1 MFELHRARVLWM
13 LSIATLFSMSVWFT
27 SNAIAPVL
35 QTEMGLSNAELAWL
49 TIAVQLGFVVGTL
62 LISISNLSD
71 LINTRRLFAA
81 CAILAGIT
89 NVILVL
95 ASGFA
100 QFLLLRVLT
109 GLFLGGV
116 YPASMKILSGWYERG
131 RGFAL
136 GVLVGALTLGSG
148 LPHLLR
154 SIFLA
159 NWQYTVY
166 ASSVLAGI
174 AGVIAL
180 SLIKDGP
187 HDLPAR
193 RFDPRF
199 VARILR
205 ERAPRFALLG
215 YLGHM
220 WELYAAWSWAPIFL
234 LSMIGNETLG
244 GMSTASLLAFLIFA
258 MGAAGCVIGGVQAE
272 RRGRTFVTRVAMLVS
287 GICSASVGFLG
298 RVSLPTL
305 WVLSLVWGASLV
317 ADSAQFSTAM
327 TELTEPE
334 YRGTALAFQTGL
346 GFLLSAVTIGL
357 IPVLNERMGW
367 GPSFALLTIGPV
379 VGIAAMQRLRR
390 LPDAEKLAGGLR

>member
-1 MFELHRARVLWM
+1 MTGLHRTRVLWM
-13 LSIATLFSMSVWFT
+13 LSLATLFSMSVWFT

-49 TIAVQLGFVVGTL
+49 TIAVQFGFVAGTL

-89 NVILVL
+89 NMVMVL
-95 ASGFA
+95 ANGFV
-100 QFLLLRVLT
+100 QLLLLRMLT

-116 YPASMKILSGWYERG
+116 YPASMKILSGWYEKG
-131 RGFAL
+131 RGYAL
-136 GVLVGALTLGSG
+136 GILVGALTLGSG

-166 ASSVLAGI
+166 TSSALAGI
-174 AGVIAL
+174 ASVIAL
-180 SLIKDGP
+180 SLVKDGP
-187 HDLPAR
+187 HDVPAR

-199 VARILR
+199 VARLLR
-205 ERAPRFALLG
+205 ERGPRFALLG

-234 LSMIGNETLG
+234 LSVMGAETLG
-244 GMSTASLLAFLIFA
+244 GMSVASLLAFLFFA
-258 MGAAGCVIGGVQAE
+258 IGAAGCVIGGVQAE
-272 RRGRTFVTRVAMLVS
+272 RRGRTFVTSVAMLVS
-287 GICSASVGFLG
+287 GICSTSIGFLG
-298 RVSLPTL
+298 LVSSPIL
-305 WVLSLVWGASLV
+305 WLLSLIWGASLV

-346 GFLLSAVTIGL
+346 GFLTSAVTIGL
-357 IPVLNERMGW
+357 VPMLSERMGW
-367 GPSFALLTIGPV
+367 GPSFAILAMGPV
-379 VGIAAMQRLRR
+379 VGITAMQCLRR
-390 LPDAEKLAGGLR
+390 LPEAQKLAGGLR

>member
-1 MFELHRARVLWM
+1 MSGLHRTRVLWM
-13 LSIATLFSMSVWFT
+13 LSLATLFSMSVWFT

-49 TIAVQLGFVVGTL
+49 TIAVQFGFVAGTL

-89 NVILVL
+89 NMIMVL

-116 YPASMKILSGWYERG
+116 YPASMKILSGWFEKG
-131 RGFAL
+131 RGYAL

-159 NWQYTVY
+159 NWQYTLY
-166 ASSVLAGI
+166 TSSVLAGI

-180 SLIKDGP
+180 SLVKDGP
-187 HDLPAR
+187 HDVPAH

-199 VARILR
+199 VARILS
-205 ERAPRFALLG
+205 ERGPRFALLG

-234 LSMIGNETLG
+234 LSVMGAETLR
-244 GMSTASLLAFLIFA
+244 GMSVASLLAFLIFA
-258 MGAAGCVIGGVQAE
+258 IGAAGCVIGGVQAE
-272 RRGRTFVTRVAMLVS
+272 RRGRTFVTSVAMLVS
-287 GICSASVGFLG
+287 GICSASVGFVT
-298 RVSLPTL
+298 RASWPIL
-305 WVLSLVWGASLV
+305 WLLSLVWGASLV

-357 IPVLNERMGW
+357 VPVLSERMGW
-367 GPSFALLTIGPV
+367 GPSFALLTMGPV